1 MRQPSRMVLLL
12 PVFALAAAPSPVG
25 AGEPAE
31 SILKIYATQLASNYG
46 TPWKAGTPRSISGSG
61 FVIPGHRILTNAHV
75 VSDATFI
82 QVRRYGDSERV
93 PARLLHVSD
102 EADLALLTV
111 DAPGFFDP
119 IPPLDLS
126 ALPELRQEILVL
138 GFPVGGDTLSVTRG
152 VVSRIE
158 SQPYVHGHVELLA
171 GQIDSAVNPGNSGG
185 PVLADGKVVGVVMQV
200 SKEADKI
207 AYMVP
212 TPVVEHFLADVA
224 DGRLDG
230 VPEAAFRWQR
240 LEGADLRRKYA
251 LPADETGV
259 LVLDTVSG
267 SAAASVLRA
276 NDILLSVDGKR
287 IGTDGTIE
295 FRPRE
300 RTAFTFLLQRRQ
312 VGEEVPVEVLREGR
326 KVHAE
331 LRLDR
336 RLGAESLV
344 RGPLYGDRPQYFVFG
359 GLAFCPLTVNY
370 ATAWGEDWWNSAPRH
385 LTGLLGR
392 AVRFEGEEAVVL
404 CGVLQSELNAG
415 YEESAEAL
423 IVKADGQPVRNLRH
437 LVEIVESQ
445 ELGLLAL
452 ETHEGKQ
459 IVLDRERARLEGPA
473 ILARYQ
479 VTYDRSDDLAAGVP
493 GFGRPVATSAG
504 AGHARAPLRAGLRP
518 PACGRDRNCGD
529 LATGAASR

>member
-1 MRQPSRMVLLL
+1 MKQASRVLLL
-12 PVFALAAAPSPVG
+12 PIAFAAAFPGV
-25 AGEPAE
+25 AAAE
-31 SILKIYATQLASNYG
+31 LPDAIVKIYSTQLASNYG
-46 TPWKAGTPRSISGSG
+46 APWKAGTPRSVSGSG
-61 FVIPGHRILTNAHV
+61 FVISGRRILTNAHV
-75 VSDATFI
+75 VSDGTFI

-111 DAPGFFDP
+111 DAPGFFDAVP
-119 IPPLDLS
+119 SLDLGG
-126 ALPELRQEILVL
+126 LPELRQEILVL

-158 SQPYVHGHVELLA
+158 SQSYVHGDVELLA

-185 PVLADGKVVGVVMQV
+185 PVLGDGKVVGVVMQV

-207 AYMVP
+207 AHMVP

-230 VPEAAFRWQR
+230 IPEAAFRWQR

-259 LVLDTVSG
+259 LVLDAVAG
-267 SAAASVLRA
+267 SAAASVLRPG
-276 NDILLSVDGKR
+276 DILLSVDGKR

-312 VGEEVPVEVLREGR
+312 IGEAVPVEVLREGR
-326 KVHAE
+326 KVRAD

-336 RLGAESLV
+336 RTGAESLV
-344 RGPLYGDRPQYFVFG
+344 RGPLYGEQPHYFVFG
-359 GLAFCPLTVNY
+359 GLAFCPVTVNY
-370 ATAWGEDWWNSAPRH
+370 AKAWGEDWWDRAPRH
-385 LTGLLGR
+385 LTGLMGR
-392 AVRFEGEEAVVL
+392 SARFEGEEAVVVCSIL
-404 CGVLQSELNAG
+404 RAELNSG

-423 IVKADGQPVRNLRH
+423 VLKADGEPVRNLRH
-437 LVEIVESQ
+437 LVEIVESR
-445 ELGLLAL
+445 ETGLLVL

-459 IVLDRERARLEGPA
+459 IVLDRERARREGPA
-473 ILARYQ
+473 ILARYP
-479 VTYDRSDDLAAGVP
+479 VPHARSEDLFA
-493 GFGRPVATSAG
+493 AG
-504 AGHARAPLRAGLRP
+504 AGPGRPLASSAAPDAP
-518 PACGRDRNCGD
+518 VYAPEP
-529 LATGAASR
+529 